1 MQELIISKEETAPI
15 LAKGLKQL
23 AQCLP
28 TQITRNGYASLWI
41 KNGEP
46 DFKGIH
52 KNKAIVKLVEEL
64 GKETVVK
71 IVYAILFD
79 FCSAFNFQRNMTIP
93 QMTDCALMMVDEC
106 GSLRIED
113 YMAMFRMAKTGKLG
127 ELYGKLDIMD
137 ISRFMDAYHE
147 MRGRDAEKQIQ
158 IAEQKRKEQKMLAA
172 PKGEI
177 VEVDLSKA
185 IAELNRIRD
194 ENIEREIAERKNRRQ
209 QQREA
214 YAKAHGIKLESIKQ
228 SITHKTE
235 PDANDIA
242 WWESFKKKKP

>member
-1 MQELIISKEETAPI
+1 M
-15 LAKGLKQL
+15 
-23 AQCLP
+23 P

-52 KNKAIVKLVEEL
+52 KNKAIVKLIEEL
-64 GKETVVK
+64 GRETVVK

-147 MRGRDAEKQIQ
+147 MRERDAEKQIQ

-172 PKGEI
+172 SNDEE
-177 VEVDLSKA
+177 VEVQINPDAIRNAMAESIKKIKEIDKERRESELKA
-185 IAELNRIRD
+185 LKE
-194 ENIEREIAERKNRRQ
+194 RQ
-209 QQREA
+209 QKQREA

-228 SITHKTE
+228 SINHKTE

>member
-1 MQELIISKEETAPI
+1 M
-15 LAKGLKQL
+15 KQL

-28 TQITRNGYASLWI
+28 TSITRNGYASLWI

-52 KNKAIVKLVEEL
+52 KNKAIVKIVEEV

-71 IVYAILFD
+71 IVYALIFD
-79 FCSAFNFQRNMTIP
+79 FCASLNFQRNMTMP

-106 GSLRIED
+106 GSFRIED
-113 YMAMFRMAKTGKLG
+113 YMAMFRLAKTGKLG
-127 ELYGKLDIMD
+127 ELYGKVDIMD
-137 ISRFMDAYHE
+137 ISRFMDAYYE
-147 MRGRDAEKQIQ
+147 MRERDAERQMQ
-158 IAEQKRKEQKMLAA
+158 IAEQKRKEQKMLAS
-172 PKGEI
+172 GEEKD
-177 VEVDLSKA
+177 VEINYESL
-185 IAELNRIRD
+185 AESMAESIKKIKEID
-194 ENIEREIAERKNRRQ
+194 SERRKKELEERKAKRQ

-228 SITHKTE
+228 TIPNKTE

-242 WWESFKKKKP
+242 WWESFKKKKS